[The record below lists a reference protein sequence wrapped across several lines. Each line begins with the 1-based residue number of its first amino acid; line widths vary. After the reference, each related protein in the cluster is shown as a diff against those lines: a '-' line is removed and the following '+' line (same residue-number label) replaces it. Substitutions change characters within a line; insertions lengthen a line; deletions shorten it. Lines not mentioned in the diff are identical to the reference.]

1 MSSDHRIVHSALQV
15 VPAVALP
22 VFGVAQPAK
31 LGIYAKSASP
41 SPADEKIRLLRA
53 VRYHHLA
60 VARELFVAE
69 GRKAGLQYAHDYA
82 KTAKC
87 LHVRRDSAVSVH
99 HSTEH
104 GSAFYGGLITCGSV
118 WACPVCSAKIQ
129 ERRRVELAHMIDW
142 AWGQHLQPMLVTLT
156 APHRRDQSL
165 SDLRAM
171 QAKALRDL
179 RAGKGGI
186 AMRQTLGYRGL
197 VRGLELTYGSNGWHL
212 HTHEMWLVDLHQDAD
227 EAREIILKRWRAA
240 CAKAGLLDLS
250 DAAQVAAFDEHA
262 VDVKGRC
269 SASDYLVKMDDSRHW
284 GADRELAKASSKKG
298 KKSGQHPFGLL
309 ADAADGCVRSGR
321 LFVEYAAVM
330 KGAAQLYWSR
340 GLKALVGVDEISDEA
355 IAERADDEA
364 ILLGRL
370 LPAQWEVVLRAGA
383 RAQLLDAAEQGG
395 WEAVLALLTAL
406 AKQHGH
412 AARTSKPDSPSPT
425 PAPCLAGPSP
435 ESVPRSGTIPDQR
448 ISCSGQLNLVP
459 VDVSDHPEHAVV
471 WLGNVAYYADLES
484 GELFGLA
491 PHDHIPVVT
500 NQNSNL
506 IPEHLLRRNSPLSLL
521 Q

>member
-1 MSSDHRIVHSALQV
+1 MQALRSIRPIAPQ
-15 VPAVALP
+15 ATAGAALP
-22 VFGVAQPAK
+22 VVGAAQPAP

-41 SPADEKIRLLRA
+41 SPAEEKIRLLRA
-53 VRYHHLA
+53 DRYRHLA

-99 HSTEH
+99 HSMEH

-171 QAKALRDL
+171 QAKALRYL

-269 SASDYLVKMDDSRHW
+269 SASDYLAKMDDSRHW

-298 KKSGQHPFGLL
+298 KKSGRHPFGLL

-383 RAQLLDAAEQGG
+383 RAQLLDAAELGG

-412 AARTSKPDSPSPT
+412 AARTSTPDSPSPT

>member
-1 MSSDHRIVHSALQV
+1 
-15 VPAVALP
+15 
-22 VFGVAQPAK
+22 
-31 LGIYAKSASP
+31 
-41 SPADEKIRLLRA
+41 
-53 VRYHHLA
+53 
-60 VARELFVAE
+60 
-69 GRKAGLQYAHDYA
+69 
-82 KTAKC
+82 
-87 LHVRRDSAVSVH
+87 
-99 HSTEH
+99 
-104 GSAFYGGLITCGSV
+104 
-118 WACPVCSAKIQ
+118 
-129 ERRRVELAHMIDW
+129 
-142 AWGQHLQPMLVTLT
+142 
-156 APHRRDQSL
+156 
-165 SDLRAM
+165 
-171 QAKALRDL
+171 
-179 RAGKGGI
+179 
-186 AMRQTLGYRGL
+186 
-197 VRGLELTYGSNGWHL
+197 
-212 HTHEMWLVDLHQDAD
+212 
-227 EAREIILKRWRAA
+227 
-240 CAKAGLLDLS
+240 
-250 DAAQVAAFDEHA
+250 
-262 VDVKGRC
+262 
-269 SASDYLVKMDDSRHW
+269 
-284 GADRELAKASSKKG
+284 
-298 KKSGQHPFGLL
+298 
-309 ADAADGCVRSGR
+309 
-321 LFVEYAAVM
+321 M

-364 ILLGRL
+364 VLLGRL

-383 RAQLLDAAEQGG
+383 RAQLLDAAELGG

-435 ESVPRSGTIPDQR
+435 EPVPRSGTIPDQR
-448 ISCSGQLNLVP
+448 ISCSWQLNLVP

>member
-1 MSSDHRIVHSALQV
+1 MQALRSIRPIAPQ
-15 VPAVALP
+15 ATAGAALP
-22 VFGVAQPAK
+22 VVGAAQPAP

-41 SPADEKIRLLRA
+41 SPAEEKIRLLRA
-53 VRYHHLA
+53 DRYRHLA

-99 HSTEH
+99 HSIEH

-269 SASDYLVKMDDSRHW
+269 SASDYLAKMDDSRHW

-298 KKSGQHPFGLL
+298 KKSGRHPFGLL

-321 LFVEYAAVM
+321 LFVEYAAAM

-364 ILLGRL
+364 VLLGRL

-383 RAQLLDAAEQGG
+383 RAQLLDAAELGG